1 MGLAM
6 NLRGLRSIFYLVPI
20 LVLAGCQTMGFDEF
34 AAPKSPLETKY
45 YSSDEDVQEGA
56 RQFHAGNFGN
66 AEERF
71 RMAAERN
78 PRDAAAWMGLA
89 ASYDRLRR
97 FDLADQA
104 YEQSAK
110 LTGITITH
118 LNNRGYSYL
127 LRGSLREAHNMF
139 TQAAAIDPTNPV
151 VINNLELLN
160 NSRSHVTRLSS
171 AY

>member
-1 MGLAM
+1 MKLRFANSLAKS
-6 NLRGLRSIFYLVPI
+6 LAI
-20 LVLAGCQTMGFDEF
+20 LAPLLLLAGCQTMGFEEF
-34 AAPKSPLETKY
+34 SQQRAPHDTKY

-56 RQFHAGNFGN
+56 RHFHAGNFGN
-66 AEERF
+66 AERHF
-71 RMAAERN
+71 RMAVERN

-104 YEQSAK
+104 YEQAGR
-110 LTGITITH
+110 LTGITVSH

-127 LRGSLREAHNMF
+127 LRGSLREAHAMF
-139 TQAAAIDPTNPV
+139 TQAAALDPGNPTV
-151 VINNLELLN
+151 ANNLELLN
-160 NSRSHVTRLSS
+160 SSRTHVTRLSS

>member
-1 MGLAM
+1 M
-6 NLRGLRSIFYLVPI
+6 NFRRLKPITYLVP
-20 LVLAGCQTMGFDEF
+20 LLLLAGCQTLGYDEF
-34 AAPKSPLETKY
+34 AQPTSPLETKF
-45 YSSDEDVQEGA
+45 YSSDEGVQEGA
-56 RQFHAGNFGN
+56 RQFHAGNYGN
-66 AEERF
+66 AEQSF
-71 RMAAERN
+71 RLAAERN

-104 YEQSAK
+104 YEQAAK

-127 LRGSLREAHNMF
+127 LRGNLREAHAMF
-139 TQAAAIDPTNPV
+139 TQAAAIDPTNPT